1 MPLIQDLEMVA
12 KVEASKILAIAI
24 ERWLFDMC
32 FTCGEPQC
40 ADWCIDL
47 DTQAWAE

>member
-1 MPLIQDLEMVA
+1 VSQPNQQPESD
-12 KVEASKILAIAI
+12 EARKALAAAI

-32 FTCGEPQC
+32 PTCGEPQC

-47 DTQAWAE
+47 NTQEWDE